1 MRSWKRLGYAD
12 RRLSVDRGQLNAWK
26 RPQPEQSKLLVQNGK
41 NAETV
46 SWECS
51 VVCVDNPL
59 VSLNALRKRPEASQN
74 GGFKFLCGSPL
85 SQTQTW
91 KGRTYLGERMCQ
103 YYS

>member
-74 GGFKFLCGSPL
+74 GSGVVLRRLQVFVWLAAL
-85 SQTQTW
+85 SDSYME
-91 KGRTYLGERMCQ
+91 GPHLLG
-103 YYS
+103 